1 MFSTELPERVTN
13 IETDAFAFCHSLRN
27 VAIPH
32 NTVVVEGVFDGCTDL
47 RRVQL
52 FGSGTYNIINS
63 LKHRFDNLP
72 IHKMIY
78 YQSYKNLTSD
88 QLDDATNMRVTN
100 TRYA

>member
-1 MFSTELPERVTN
+1 MFSTELPEYVTK

-52 FGSGTYNIINS
+52 FGYGTYNITDALRNID
-63 LKHRFDNLP
+63 L
-72 IHKMIY
+72 MIY
-78 YQSYKNLTSD
+78 QYTK
-88 QLDDATNMRVTN
+88 
-100 TRYA
+100 